1 MAVFLSDFLIN
12 VKENRPEHIRFS
24 SIWNL
29 ETVCKHIDT
38 HSDAFSLSKS
48 EYLTQPIQM
57 QLSLNQ
63 KMFSEFFSS
72 FPQSTY
78 ILKYFEKKDD
88 PQRLFLS
95 QFIESK
101 MWGYLN
107 AKNASCQNT
116 YGQSRYQT
124 VRNTAWICTAV
135 FLSCFLITL
144 KEN

>member
-78 ILKYFEKKDD
+78 NLKYFEKKDD

-107 AKNASCQNT
+107 AKNAPCQNT